1 MRLAELG
8 EFGFIE
14 RIAKLV
20 GAPQAP
26 VEVGIGDDAAVLKL
40 AAAEYLL
47 VTTDV
52 LVEDVHFRR
61 QWLTAGQIGARV
73 ACAGLSDIAAM
84 GGEPVAAFVSA
95 AWPPTLEV
103 AAAEDLM
110 VGLAEVVGQYGAV
123 LAGGDTTASPQGIF
137 IDVIILGTT
146 PQPWLRS
153 GAQPGDILMVTG
165 SLGEAAAALALLQAG
180 HVTDASALPQ
190 ALARRFASPTPRL
203 AVVKALAARNAV
215 KAAIDISDGLVQDA
229 GHLSERSRV
238 AVILESARVPISPIC
253 RQTAQQLGQDPVQWA
268 LTSGEEYE
276 LLLAVS
282 PDLAEQAAELV
293 AEQAG
298 TILTQIGSITEGE
311 GVTVLD
317 ESGKPMEVTSS
328 GWDHFRPDPP
338 LHSNTRQQQT

>member
-8 EFGFIE
+8 EFGFIQ
-14 RIAKLV
+14 RIARLV

-40 AAAEYLL
+40 PGDEHLL
-47 VTTDV
+47 VTTDAF
-52 LVEDVHFRR
+52 VEGVHFRR
-61 QWLTAGQIGARV
+61 QWLTPAQIGTRA
-73 ACAGLSDIAAM
+73 ACAALSDIAAM

-103 AAAEDLM
+103 AAAEELM
-110 VGLAEVVGQYGAV
+110 VGLAEVVSQYGAA

-137 IDVIILGTT
+137 VDVIIVGAT

-165 SLGEAAAALALLQAG
+165 SLGEAAAALELLQTG
-180 HVTDASALPQ
+180 RVSEASALPQ

-203 AVVKALAARNAV
+203 AVVAALAARNAV
-215 KAAIDISDGLVQDA
+215 KAAIDISDGLAQDA
-229 GHLSERSRV
+229 GHLSERSGV
-238 AVILESARVPISPIC
+238 AVILESARLPIPPIC

-282 PDLAEQAAELV
+282 PDLVEQAAELI
-293 AEQAG
+293 AEKGG
-298 TILTQIGSITEGE
+298 TTLTQIGSITEGE

-317 ESGKPMEVTSS
+317 ENGKPMEVTTG
-328 GWDHFRPDPP
+328 GWNHFGQDP
-338 LHSNTRQQQT
+338 LCRGGS